1 MELPDQKVAAAIE
14 AIWQEAEVLFENNDP
29 ARYALKL
36 EEAWNLLPAPKE
48 VYDDSYD
55 IAFAIA
61 ETYLILKDYPAM
73 LRWANTLQPCDP
85 GRADDGEREFV
96 LGKAFFENGN
106 MKEAETYFTIAMHK
120 SGGRVFEE
128 EDEKYLHVFSDLATL
143 VDEEMPPHIYEQV
156 EALSEAGNEL
166 ADADD
171 FDGAIARFNEALQ
184 LLPEPA
190 RNWEAS
196 TWLYASIGDMYY
208 FKGDYQAAA
217 NNFFDA
223 LNGPD
228 AQANGFVNLRLG
240 ESLYELN
247 RQDQSLEYLLR
258 AYMLEGMEIF
268 AEEDSRYFDFLKTR
282 VKL

>member
-1 MELPDQKVAAAIE
+1 MELADQKIVAAIE

-36 EEAWNLLPAPKE
+36 EEAWEILPAPKE
-48 VYDDSYD
+48 LYEESYD

-61 ETYLILKDYPAM
+61 ETYLILKDYPAL
-73 LRWANTLQPCDP
+73 LRWANILQQCDP
-85 GRADDGEREFV
+85 ERPDNGEREFV
-96 LGKAFFENGN
+96 LGKALFETGQ
-106 MKEAETYFTIAMHK
+106 MQGAETYFTTAMHK
-120 SGGRVFEE
+120 SRGEVFEGV
-128 EDEKYLHVFSDLATL
+128 DEKYLHVFTGLASL
-143 VDEEMPPHIYEQV
+143 MEEELPADIYEQV
-156 EALSEAGNEL
+156 EALSEAGNDL

-171 FDGAIARFNEALQ
+171 FDGAIARFSEALQ
-184 LLPEPA
+184 LLPSPA

-208 FKGDYQAAA
+208 FKGDYRAAA

-240 ESLYELN
+240 ESLFELN
-247 RQDQSLEYLLR
+247 QQEQSLEYLLR
-258 AYMLEGMEIF
+258 AYMLEGEEIF
-268 AEEDSRYFDFLKTR
+268 AEEDPRYFDFLKTR
-282 VKL
+282 VQL

>member
-1 MELPDQKVAAAIE
+1 MELHDQKIVAAIE
-14 AIWQEAEVLFENNDP
+14 AIWEEAEVLFENNDP

-36 EEAWNLLPAPKE
+36 EEAWDLLPAPKE
-48 VYDDSYD
+48 VYDESYH
-55 IAFAIA
+55 IALAIA
-61 ETYLILKDYPAM
+61 ETYLILKDYPAL
-73 LRWANTLQPCDP
+73 LRWANTLQQCDTE
-85 GRADDGEREFV
+85 RADDGEREFV

-106 MKEAETYFTIAMHK
+106 MKEAETYFTTAMHK
-120 SGGRVFEE
+120 SAGRVFEGV
-128 EDEKYLHVFSDLATL
+128 DEKYLHVFPGLAS
-143 VDEEMPPHIYEQV
+143 VVEEELPPHIYERV

-171 FDGAIARFNEALQ
+171 FDGAIARFTEALQ

-196 TWLYASIGDMYY
+196 TWLFASIGDMYY
-208 FKGDYQAAA
+208 FKSDYQAAA
-217 NNFFDA
+217 NNFFEA

-247 RQDQSLEYLLR
+247 QHDQALEYLLR
-258 AYMLEGMEIF
+258 AYMLEGTEIF
-268 AEEDSRYFDFLKTR
+268 AEEDPRYFVFLKTR